1 MYEIEQL
8 MIGAG
13 MAGDERM
20 VAICR
25 RALAGSQ
32 RALAICRRVIRQAAA
47 QA

>member
-13 MAGDERM
+13 IAGDERM

-32 RALAICRRVIRQAAA
+32 RALAICRRVIREAAA
-47 QA
+47 QS

>member
-1 MYEIEQL
+1 MYDIEQL

-25 RALAGSQ
+25 RALAGSK
-32 RALAICRRVIRQAAA
+32 RALTICRRVIREARA
-47 QA
+47 QS